1 MNAAFRYQIEA
12 IYLMLTRMASTGHRS
27 TRIVAII
34 PASITILNDVGA
46 KDLRYGVQYQP
57 ICDLGT

>member
-1 MNAAFRYQIEA
+1 
-12 IYLMLTRMASTGHRS
+12 MLARIASTGHRS

-34 PASITILNDVGA
+34 PASITILNDIGA